1 MKDTIIGYWIK
12 RRERLVHD
20 YSLVGCMLSPNSII
34 MDNCAEH
41 KCVIHDHAAK
51 RLVEKL
57 ILDPLLVGHAR
68 KTQLAVLIDK
78 FKDEYLDFKNKIGAF
93 NKDNIWIMAE
103 QENQLAYKWH
113 QKYTLESTTV
123 LGKLACFVLSKILGI
138 GTAERNWKQVKKVK
152 KGDHAKT
159 GVEKTS
165 KQVLVYSQYQM
176 QCGLMRK
183 SAHSSAGKL
192 WDDSN
197 FSSMKMDVY
206 CKDLEEEVDA
216 DPEFHIQV
224 KRIAK
229 IWQER
234 WVVPKFPGVE
244 EVRS

>member
-1 MKDTIIGYWIK
+1 LKDTIIGYWIK

-123 LGKLACFVLSKILGI
+123 LGKLECFVLSKILGI

-152 KGDHAKT
+152 KGDCAKT

-176 QCGLMRK
+176 
-183 SAHSSAGKL
+183 
-192 WDDSN
+192 
-197 FSSMKMDVY
+197 
-206 CKDLEEEVDA
+206 
-216 DPEFHIQV
+216 
-224 KRIAK
+224 
-229 IWQER
+229 
-234 WVVPKFPGVE
+234 
-244 EVRS
+244 